1 MRAGIVFG
9 SAILALVTTC
19 HSFAQEN
26 WLSFRGPGSRG
37 LAADQSIPTKW
48 TSTENVIWKADLPG
62 RGWSSPIVVGD
73 NVFLTTVVNSSVSEE
88 AKKGLYFGGD
98 RSKPPQSEHRW
109 LVLCLDATTGKTNWE
124 RLVKQ
129 GVPEFPI
136 HIKNS
141 YASETPVSDGKNVY
155 VYFGNVGIFC
165 FDLLGNEVWRKEMAG
180 NPMRAGWGT
189 AASPI
194 LHDDKLVIVNDNE
207 KDSYLLVLDKAT
219 GQEIWRKD
227 RDEKSNWSTPYI
239 WANSQRAELV
249 TAGTN
254 GVRSYDLDGNELW
267 SLKGMSSITI
277 ATPYV
282 VEDML
287 IISSGYVL
295 DSKRPIYAIRPG
307 ASGDIS
313 VSGDETS
320 NEFVVWSQPKSAPYN
335 PSTIAVGDKLIVL
348 YDRGALAGFS
358 LKDGS
363 KIIADQRIPNG
374 RAFTASPWAIGKR
387 LYCLNEDGVTF
398 VYDVGEAEGS
408 LELISENPLEADD
421 MSLATPA
428 ISNGK
433 LYLRTDKRIYCIS
446 EPKH

>member
-1 MRAGIVFG
+1 MRTRIVVG
-9 SAILALVTTC
+9 SVIWTIVAAS
-19 HSFAQEN
+19 HAFAQEN
-26 WLSFRGPGSRG
+26 WLSFRGPGARG
-37 LAADQSIPTKW
+37 IASSQSVPSQW
-48 TSTENVIWKADLPG
+48 TATENVFWKRDLPG
-62 RGWSSPIVVGD
+62 RGWSSPIIVANQVI
-73 NVFLTTVVNSSVSEE
+73 VTTVVNSSANEE

-98 RSKPPQSEHRW
+98 RSKPPQSEHQW
-109 LVLCLDATTGKTNWE
+109 LVLSLDAVTGEPLWEKT
-124 RLVKQ
+124 VKQ
-129 GVPEFPI
+129 GVPEYPI

-141 YASETPVSDGKNVY
+141 YASETPVSDGKKVY
-155 VYFGNVGIFC
+155 VYFGNVGVFC

-194 LHDDKLVIVNDNE
+194 LHNDQLFIVNDNE
-207 KDSYLLVLDKAT
+207 QDSHVLALDKET
-219 GQEIWRKD
+219 GRELWRKS
-227 RDEKSNWSTPYI
+227 REEKSNWSTPYV
-239 WANSQRAELV
+239 WVNSKRTELI

-282 VEDML
+282 VDDLL

-307 ASGDIS
+307 GAGDIS

-320 NEFVVWSQPKSAPYN
+320 NDFIVWSLPRSAPYN
-335 PSTIAVGDKLIVL
+335 PSTVAINGKLIVL
-348 YDRGALAGFS
+348 YDRGTIAGFG

-363 KIIADQRIPNG
+363 KVISDQRIPEG
-374 RAFTASPWAIGKR
+374 RAFTASPWVIDDK

-398 VYDVGEAEGS
+398 VYKLSDVQGQ
-408 LELISENPLEADD
+408 LELLATNPLSSDD

-428 ISNGK
+428 IANGK
-433 LYLRTDKRIYCIS
+433 LYLRTDKRIYCIAQP
-446 EPKH
+446 EQ

>member
-1 MRAGIVFG
+1 MRASKAVG
-9 SAILALVTTC
+9 SAILTIVASC

-37 LAADQSIPTKW
+37 TATDQSIPTKW
-48 TSTENVIWKADLPG
+48 TATDNILWKKDLPG
-62 RGWSSPIVVGD
+62 RGWSSPIVVD
-73 NVFLTTVVNSSVSEE
+73 NRIIVTTVVNSSANEE

-98 RSKPPQSEHRW
+98 RSKPPQSEHQW
-109 LVLCLDATTGKTNWE
+109 QVHCLDAMTGQPLWEKT
-124 RLVKQ
+124 VKQ
-129 GVPEFPI
+129 GIPEYPI

-155 VYFGNVGIFC
+155 VYFGNVGVFC
-165 FDLLGNEVWRKEMAG
+165 FDMLGNEVWRKEIAG

-189 AASPI
+189 AASPV
-194 LHDDKLVIVNDNE
+194 LHNDQLFLVNDNE
-207 KDSYLLVLDKAT
+207 RDSYLVALNKVT
-219 GQEIWRKD
+219 GQELWRKS
-227 RDEKSNWSTPYI
+227 RDEKSNWSTPYV
-239 WANSQRAELV
+239 WVNSKRTELV

-282 VEDML
+282 VDDML

-295 DSKRPIYAIRPG
+295 DSKRPLYAIRPG
-307 ASGDIS
+307 AAGDIS

-320 NEFVVWSQPKSAPYN
+320 NEFIVWSLPRSAPYN
-335 PSTIAVGDKLIVL
+335 PSTIAIKDKLIVL
-348 YDRGALAGFS
+348 YDRGALAGFG
-358 LKDGS
+358 LKDGA
-363 KIIADQRIPNG
+363 KLIADQRIPEG
-374 RAFTASPWAIGKR
+374 RAFTASPWAIDDK

-398 VYDVGEAEGS
+398 VYDLSDSGGQ
-408 LELISENPLEADD
+408 LELLSTNPLDSDD

-428 ISNGK
+428 IANGK
-433 LYLRTDKRIYCIS
+433 LYLRTDKRIYCIA
-446 EPKH
+446 EPVH

>member
-1 MRAGIVFG
+1 MRTRIVVG
-9 SAILALVTTC
+9 SVIWTIVAAS
-19 HSFAQEN
+19 HAFAQEN
-26 WLSFRGPGSRG
+26 WLSFRRPGARG
-37 LAADQSIPTKW
+37 IASSQSVPSQW
-48 TSTENVIWKADLPG
+48 TATENVFWKRDLPG
-62 RGWSSPIVVGD
+62 RGWSSPIIVANQVI
-73 NVFLTTVVNSSVSEE
+73 VTTVVNSSANEE

-98 RSKPPQSEHRW
+98 RSKPPQSEHQW
-109 LVLCLDATTGKTNWE
+109 LVLSLDALTGEPLWEKT
-124 RLVKQ
+124 VKQ
-129 GVPEFPI
+129 GVPEYPI

-141 YASETPVSDGKNVY
+141 YASETPVSDGKKVY
-155 VYFGNVGIFC
+155 VYFGNVGVFC

-189 AASPI
+189 AASPV
-194 LHDDKLVIVNDNE
+194 LHNDQLFIVNDNE
-207 KDSYLLVLDKAT
+207 QDSHVLALDKET
-219 GQEIWRKD
+219 GRELWRKS
-227 RDEKSNWSTPYI
+227 REEKSNWSTPYV
-239 WANSQRAELV
+239 WVNSKRTELI

-282 VEDML
+282 VDDML

-307 ASGDIS
+307 AAGDIS

-320 NEFVVWSQPKSAPYN
+320 NDFIVWSLPRSAPYN
-335 PSTIAVGDKLIVL
+335 PSTVAINGKLIVL
-348 YDRGALAGFS
+348 YDRGTIAGFG

-363 KIIADQRIPNG
+363 KVISDQRIPEG
-374 RAFTASPWAIGKR
+374 RAFTASPWVIDDK

-398 VYDVGEAEGS
+398 VYKLSDVQGQ
-408 LELISENPLEADD
+408 LELLATNPLSSDD

-428 ISNGK
+428 IANGK
-433 LYLRTDKRIYCIS
+433 LYLRTDKRIYCIAQP
-446 EPKH
+446 EQ